1 MRLAPKNTV
10 LRKKCVR
17 YFLLYEHVQIFW
29 NRSMLTDKYCKTGVR
44 ERTLLRSR
52 FIKVCM
58 HVSCLMRTVLLL
70 KNIDAAC
77 MLKL

>member
-1 MRLAPKNTV
+1 
-10 LRKKCVR
+10 
-17 YFLLYEHVQIFW
+17 
-29 NRSMLTDKYCKTGVR
+29 MLTDKYCKTGVR
-44 ERTLLRSR
+44 ECTLLRSR

-58 HVSCLMRTVLLL
+58 HVSYLMRTVLLL

>member
-1 MRLAPKNTV
+1 
-10 LRKKCVR
+10 
-17 YFLLYEHVQIFW
+17 
-29 NRSMLTDKYCKTGVR
+29 MLTDKYCKTGVR

-58 HVSCLMRTVLLL
+58 HVSYLMRTVLLL